1 MKKLLTAGGVSRTQL
16 PKTIRTERRKATK
29 LKAAAYDAAGSGR
42 RTKAWNASS
51 LGPNSILSM
60 DAEQLRRRSHDQ
72 LRQNPWAFS
81 AVESWVANTIGT
93 GLAPQSLASDR
104 ALRKEIQRWW
114 GDWVPESQP
123 EGFLDF
129 YGQQGLVGRGLV
141 EGGECFARIRER
153 RPEDGL
159 TVPLQV
165 QLLEAEHLPSDKNEQ
180 LANGNLLKAG
190 IEFDRIG
197 RRVAYWMYRI
207 HPGEAYIEQGT
218 VSDLDLVRVPAAN
231 VLHVFRPLRPGQIR
245 GEPWMARVLIRLHE
259 IDKYDDAELVKQQIA
274 ALFTGWIETPT
285 TDEALLGEGETDETG
300 LAVAGMSPGELNVL
314 DPGQKISFSEPPS
327 LSDPQG
333 FFTKHQLRGAA
344 AGMNVPYANMTGD
357 VSDAN
362 YSSLRAAMLELRRR
376 CESFVY
382 QVMTHQFCRPI
393 YRRWLEQAVL
403 AGRLDARGYLRDPM
417 DAARVRWI
425 GDGWPWV
432 DPLKEVMAAKM
443 KVRCGFASRSQVI
456 MEQGEDPEQV
466 DNLIAEDN
474 ARADER
480 ELVFDSDARH
490 TENAGTKQADL
501 VAATDEGGPRS

>member
-1 MKKLLTAGGVSRTQL
+1 MSRKLLTSAGVSRAQL
-16 PKTIRTERRKATK
+16 PKAIQTGRTKARK
-29 LKAAAYDAAGSGR
+29 LKAASYDAAGTGR

-60 DAEQLRRRSHDQ
+60 DADMLRRRSHDQ

-93 GLAPQSLASDR
+93 GLAPQSLASNR
-104 ALRKEIQRWW
+104 ELRKEIQRWW
-114 GDWVPESQP
+114 GDWVPESMP

-129 YGQQGLVGRGLV
+129 YGQQGLVGRSLV

-159 TVPLQV
+159 TVPLQI
-165 QLLEAEHLPSDKNEQ
+165 QLLEAEHLPSQKNDT
-180 LANGNLLKAG
+180 LANGNLVKAG

-197 RRVAYWMYRI
+197 RRVAYWMYRT

-231 VLHVFRPLRPGQIR
+231 VLHVFRPLRCGQIR
-245 GEPWMARVLIRLHE
+245 GEPWMARVLIRLRE
-259 IDKYDDAELVKQQIA
+259 IDVYDDAELVKQQIA

-285 TDEALLGEGETDETG
+285 SEHGVLGEGEADETG
-300 LAVAGMSPGELNVL
+300 EAFASMNPGTMNYLN
-314 DPGQKISFSEPPS
+314 PGQKVTFNEPPS

-344 AGMNVPYANMTGD
+344 AGLNVPYANMTGD
-357 VSDAN
+357 VGDAN
-362 YSSLRAAMLELRRR
+362 YSSLRAAMLELRKR

-382 QVMTHQFCRPI
+382 QVVAHQFCRPI
-393 YRRWLEQAVL
+393 YRRWLELAVL
-403 AGRLDARGYLRDPM
+403 SGRLDARAYLQDPV
-417 DAARVRWI
+417 DAARARWI

-432 DPLKEVMAAKM
+432 DPLKEVLAAKE
-443 KVRCGFASRSQVI
+443 KVRCGFASRSQII
-456 MEQGEDPEQV
+456 MEQGEDPELT
-466 DNLIAEDN
+466 DEMRKEDN
-474 ARADER
+474 DREAR
-480 ELVFDSDARH
+480 LGLMSDSNPSV
-490 TENAGTKQADL
+490 TEKSGAKQSDL
-501 VAATDEGGPRS
+501 VGATVGGAER